1 MYVNPDDAKV
11 KQLHADIGKTL
22 PEQIKLTKDTP
33 SFYGGGKIN
42 KKYGYMG
49 GGKIYGQP
57 RMSKYKAG

>member
-33 SFYGGGKIN
+33 SLYGGGKV
-42 KKYGYMG
+42 KYRSI
-49 GGKIYGQP
+49 GGKVGGNDVIKMIYD
-57 RMSKYKAG
+57 

>member
-1 MYVNPDDAKV
+1 MYVNSDDAKV

-33 SFYGGGKIN
+33 SLYGGGKVK

>member
-1 MYVNPDDAKV
+1 MYVNPDDAIV
-11 KQLHADIGKTL
+11 KQLHADIGKTI
-22 PEQIKLTKDTP
+22 PEQVKLTKDTP
-33 SFYGGGKIN
+33 SLYGGGNVK

>member
-1 MYVNPDDAKV
+1 MFVNPDDAKV

-33 SFYGGGKIN
+33 SLYGGGKVK

>member
-1 MYVNPDDAKV
+1 MYVNPDDDKV

-22 PEQIKLTKDTP
+22 PEQIKLTKGTP
-33 SFYGGGKIN
+33 SLYGGGKVK

>member
-33 SFYGGGKIN
+33 SLYGGGKVK